1 MTYNTLTGT
10 PIDSIQ
16 YQSVGVIL
24 QVTPFIT
31 DNNLVEMIVNPQISS
46 LSRPDSDHRR
56 RRRRPGHQ
64 SPLGQHQWVVTPDG
78 QTVVIGGLMEHD
90 KTSIVSKIPLLGDIP
105 GLGALFRR
113 TQKDNTKTE
122 LMIFLTP
129 HVVAAPSQLASVS
142 AREAGKAELSP
153 KAFDQQELNKYLET
167 LPFKQPAK
175 R

>member
-1 MTYNTLTGT
+1 VTYNALNGQ
-10 PIDSIQ
+10 PINSIQ

-46 LSRPDSDHRR
+46 LSSQTVTIAAGVAAPVINLRSA
-56 RRRRPGHQ
+56 
-64 SPLGQHQWVVTPDG
+64 STVVVTPDG
-78 QTVVIGGLMEHD
+78 QTVIIGGLMEHD
-90 KTSIVSKIPLLGDIP
+90 KTSIVTKIPLLGDIP

-122 LMIFLTP
+122 LIIFLTP
-129 HVVAAPSQLASVS
+129 HVIAAPSQLASVS
-142 AREAGKAELSP
+142 AREAGKAELAP
-153 KAFDQQELNKYLET
+153 KAFDQQELNKYLDS

-175 R
+175 H